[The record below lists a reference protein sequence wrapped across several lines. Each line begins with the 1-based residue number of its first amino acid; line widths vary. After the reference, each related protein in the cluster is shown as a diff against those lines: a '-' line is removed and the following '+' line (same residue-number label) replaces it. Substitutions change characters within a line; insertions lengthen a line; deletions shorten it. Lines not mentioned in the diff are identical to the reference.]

1 MGMYLVHLELDKII
15 EAQSAHE
22 AEKIFI
28 DNIDFCLS
36 PAPDEI
42 ICEAIPYSEEVDTND
57 K

>member
-1 MGMYLVHLELDKII
+1 MGKYLVHLELDKII

-22 AEKIFI
+22 AEKIFR

-42 ICEAIPYSEEVDTND
+42 ICEAIPYREEVDRNE
-57 K
+57 

>member
-1 MGMYLVHLELDKII
+1 MGKYLVHLELDKII

-22 AEKIFI
+22 AENIFR

-42 ICEAIPYSEEVDTND
+42 ICEAIPYREEVDND
-57 K
+57 E